1 VRVLA
6 VFLLLELTFSPS
18 AGLLELEELVPR
30 ASSYPLSLLQALIS
44 PPTAAL
50 NYPIDPP
57 PIAGSSTANA
67 RFLALKARID
77 AEAEAEGRPADFKP
91 KSEVKPFKR
100 EKGAVIELE
109 DSDEEDAPKRRRVKR
124 EEDERVEKRK
134 EEDMKKGR
142 KPVVIDLCDSD

>member
-77 AEAEAEGRPADFKP
+77 AEAEAEGRPADVKP
-91 KSEVKPFKR
+91 KSVVKPFKR

-109 DSDEEDAPKRRRVKR
+109 DSDDEGPKKKRVKR
-124 EEDERVEKRK
+124 EEEERVEKQK
-134 EEDMKKGR
+134 EEDRKKGR